1 VDFEL
6 HVDIANDRFAHAI
19 GYFGSAHD
27 SFCFLWSNGSPH
39 RMTEV
44 NARARVVSTTY
55 DRSEVGH
62 AYHRTSTIDRVE
74 LRQLTYFVAV
84 AEELH
89 FGRAAA
95 RLHIAGP
102 SLSQQISTLE
112 RELGTQL
119 LVRDRRH
126 VELTPAGRRFLTD
139 AREVLAAAARAVDR
153 TREGGGEL
161 PLRLGYVS
169 WLPPEA
175 AALRDPRV
183 RVDEWVLPSHTQ
195 VARVAEG
202 SLDLAIAWIEEADVE
217 RLDLA
222 AHLLWYES
230 LEAVVPRAHQAT
242 RHESVRASEIT
253 VLVDVDEA
261 SWLSWN
267 RYASA
272 FATASRASVKKIE
285 DGGIAGPAFF
295 DHVARLRRP
304 VLESPKR
311 HSAPMPPTLTRRPV
325 RSPVPVWPWALIHRA
340 DDTRP
345 MVARATRVLIDH
357 ASNQGWRAPP
367 SEPYWLP
374 ANASPGGGDATRSGC
389 ERA

>member
-1 VDFEL
+1 
-6 HVDIANDRFAHAI
+6 
-19 GYFGSAHD
+19 
-27 SFCFLWSNGSPH
+27 
-39 RMTEV
+39 M
-44 NARARVVSTTY
+44 
-55 DRSEVGH
+55 
-62 AYHRTSTIDRVE
+62 E

-89 FGRAAA
+89 FGRAAE
-95 RLHIAGP
+95 RLHLAGP
-102 SLSQQISTLE
+102 SLSQQISNLE

-119 LVRDRRH
+119 LIRDRRH
-126 VELTPAGRRFLTD
+126 VELTPAGSQFLTD
-139 AREVLAAAARAVDR
+139 AREVLGAATRAFDRARK
-153 TREGGGEL
+153 GGEEL

-175 AALRDPRV
+175 AAISDPRV

-195 VARVAEG
+195 AERVAEG

-217 RLDLA
+217 RHNLT
-222 AHLLWYES
+222 AHLLWHER
-230 LEAVVPRAHQAT
+230 LEAVMPRSHQAT
-242 RHESVRASEIT
+242 RSESVSAAEVT

-261 SWLSWN
+261 SWWSWN
-267 RYASA
+267 RFASA
-272 FATASRASVKKIE
+272 FAQATQVSETNIE

-311 HSAPMPPTLTRRPV
+311 HAAPMPPTLTRRPV
-325 RSPVPVWPWALIHRA
+325 QSPIPLWTWSLLHRA

-345 MVARATRVLIDH
+345 MVARATRILIDH
-357 ASNQGWRAPP
+357 ASAMGWQTPP

-374 ANASPGGGDATRSGC
+374 AGEKRT
-389 ERA
+389 